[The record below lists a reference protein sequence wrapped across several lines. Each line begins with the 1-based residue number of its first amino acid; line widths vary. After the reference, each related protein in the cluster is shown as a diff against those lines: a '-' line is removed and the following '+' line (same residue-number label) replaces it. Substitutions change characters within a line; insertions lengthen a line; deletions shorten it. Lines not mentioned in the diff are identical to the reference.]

1 MKLEFWIDYNNPMC
15 YKQHQ
20 VIESIVKKY
29 KREDFE
35 LLYRSYEMIPFFE
48 PSSEHT
54 FYELMSRH
62 YVSTLEETIKMYPN
76 IPDHFYPVKVIDAHR
91 LSHLAKKYDVAFEY
105 HKALFHAYYEQQK
118 DISNHDVL
126 VEIGT
131 KIGIEEDLI
140 RAVLQSN
147 LYLDSVQ
154 SNRENAI
161 VKGIFELPH
170 MRINGKL
177 KLACLHDEKTIID
190 HIIQAEQLISR
201 HEHCDDGN
209 CERKKT
215 R

>member
-1 MKLEFWIDYNNPMC
+1 MC
-15 YKQHQ
+15 YTQHKI
-20 VIESIVKKY
+20 IESIVKKY

-48 PSSEHT
+48 PSKEHT
-54 FYELMSRH
+54 FYELMSKH
-62 YVSTLEETIKMYPN
+62 YVATLEETENMYPN
-76 IPDHFYPVKVIDAHR
+76 IPKHFYPVKVIDAHR
-91 LSHLAKKYDVAFEY
+91 LSHLAKKYDLSFQFNQ
-105 HKALFHAYYEQQK
+105 ALFHAYYEDLK
-118 DISNHDVL
+118 DISNHDIL
-126 VEIGT
+126 LSIGK
-131 KIGIEEDLI
+131 KIGLEEHLI
-140 RAVLQSN
+140 REVLQSD
-147 LYLDSVQ
+147 LYQDCVE

-170 MRINGKL
+170 IRINGKI
-177 KLACLHDEKTIID
+177 KLACLHEEKTIID

>member
-1 MKLEFWIDYNNPMC
+1 MF
-15 YKQHQ
+15 QH
-20 VIESIVKKY
+20 SKK
-29 KREDFE
+29 
-35 LLYRSYEMIPFFE
+35 RSKCIL
-48 PSSEHT
+48 T
-54 FYELMSRH
+54 
-62 YVSTLEETIKMYPN
+62 YP
-76 IPDHFYPVKVIDAHR
+76 IIFIQSK
-91 LSHLAKKYDVAFEY
+91 
-105 HKALFHAYYEQQK
+105 HKELFHAYYEQQK